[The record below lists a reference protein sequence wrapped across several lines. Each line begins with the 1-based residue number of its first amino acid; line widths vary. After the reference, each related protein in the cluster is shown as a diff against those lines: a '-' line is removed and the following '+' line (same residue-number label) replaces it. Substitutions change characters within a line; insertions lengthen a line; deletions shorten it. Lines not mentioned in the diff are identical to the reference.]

1 LKQLEQDVAQGEAE
15 LEARRAV
22 LRDDPGGDWAKLAR
36 LAKEEQELSRQVDA
50 MMSEWMSL
58 SEELAGASP
67 EAAS

>member
-1 LKQLEQDVAQGEAE
+1 VLKRTIRVAIGPSSRE
-15 LEARRAV
+15 
-22 LRDDPGGDWAKLAR
+22 